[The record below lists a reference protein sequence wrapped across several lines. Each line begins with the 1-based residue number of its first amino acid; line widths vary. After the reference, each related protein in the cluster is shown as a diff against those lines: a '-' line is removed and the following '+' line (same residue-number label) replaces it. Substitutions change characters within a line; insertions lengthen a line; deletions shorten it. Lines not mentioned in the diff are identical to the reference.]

1 MSRTPTRAQ
10 LDRRALIIGSM
21 SSRRFVEQSVV
32 TSLVP
37 LLKRNLAKQP
47 PPRHDAPF
55 VVRWRASN
63 RAETV
68 QNFPN

>member
-1 MSRTPTRAQ
+1 MSPNGA
-10 LDRRALIIGSM
+10 
-21 SSRRFVEQSVV
+21 RRFVGQSVV

-55 VVRWRASN
+55 VVRTIRFNPS
-63 RAETV
+63 
-68 QNFPN
+68 